1 MQKEKYFF
9 GIIAIDGKLE
19 SYIGPLMP
27 QTQRAN
33 TCLYQQCEKQIHL
46 LSQIHPLTALSQS
59 GLRNTVQVTEATAG
73 PRGGQQPV
81 GPGQGQEH
89 SYSPCTTSA
98 PHQPPVEVK
107 PAFKEVNLY

>member
-46 LSQIHPLTALSQS
+46 LSQIHPLTALSHS
-59 GLRNTVQVTEATAG
+59 GLSSTVQVTEATAG
-73 PRGGQQPV
+73 PRGSQQPA
-81 GPGQGQEH
+81 GPGQGQGQPLH
-89 SYSPCTTSA
+89 HIGSLSATSGSETC
-98 PHQPPVEVK
+98 PQGSESLLK
-107 PAFKEVNLY
+107 